1 MGSVQQAYPPGI
13 HVPCLTWFKSN
24 PTQSIDWEVQERHLE
39 FLVRSGLHG
48 IVIAGTNGEA
58 ATLTSDEKSKLLRL
72 TRSTAQKLGRPN
84 LPITCGTFG
93 GCTQAIIEDT
103 KLAAEAGAD
112 YALVLVPSYF
122 HFALD
127 AAAIIGFF
135 QEVAS
140 ASPIPIM
147 IYNFPG
153 VASGLNVTSEM
164 LETLG
169 EHPNMAAVKLTCG
182 SIASVARSAA
192 KFGRA
197 LDDSPAFVALAG
209 QSDWL
214 VPCLSV
220 GGAGCITGLANLYP
234 KVSNQKRILSLRSLT
249 SRLQTCVELFN
260 LHTAGKT
267 AEAEQLQLQVAVAE
281 WGFAKGGINGTK
293 WVVAKYLGY
302 PEESSWCR
310 RPYPK
315 FVDEEKRTWITKQ
328 VKGVEKVENG
338 L

>member
-13 HVPCLTWFKSN
+13 HVPCLTWFR
-24 PTQSIDWEVQERHLE
+24 PDATQSIDWEVQELHVE

-58 ATLTSDEKSKLLRL
+58 ATLTPEEKTKLLRL
-72 TRSTAQKLGRPN
+72 TRSTAQKLGQPN

-103 KLAAEAGAD
+103 KLAFKAGAD

-122 HFALD
+122 HFAMD
-127 AAAIIGFF
+127 TAAIVGFF

-140 ASPIPIM
+140 ASPIPIV
-147 IYNFPG
+147 IYNFPS
-153 VASGLNVTSEM
+153 VAAGLNVTSEM
-164 LETLG
+164 LEVLG
-169 EHPNMAAVKLTCG
+169 EHPNIAAVKLTCG

-197 LDDSPAFVALAG
+197 LDDNPAFVALAG

-214 VPCLSV
+214 VPCLGV

-234 KVSNQKRILSLRSLT
+234 K
-249 SRLQTCVELFN
+249 TCVELFN
-260 LHTAGKT
+260 LYNAGIT

-293 WVVAKYLGY
+293 WVVAKNLGY
-302 PEESSWCR
+302 SEESSWCR

-315 FVDEEKRTWITKQ
+315 FLNEEKRAWITKQ
-328 VKGVEKVENG
+328 VKGVEKVEKG

>member
-1 MGSVQQAYPPGI
+1 MGSIRQAFPPGI
-13 HVPCLTWFKSN
+13 HVPCLTWFN
-24 PTQSIDWEVQERHLE
+24 PDATQSIHWELQERHLE

-58 ATLTSDEKSKLLRL
+58 ATLTPEEKSRLVRL
-72 TRSTAQKLGRPN
+72 TRSTAQKLGRPG

-127 AAAIIGFF
+127 SDAIVGFF

-140 ASPIPIM
+140 ASPIPIV

-153 VASGLNVTSEM
+153 VAAGLNVNSEM
-164 LETLG
+164 LQTLG
-169 EHPNMAAVKLTCG
+169 EHPNIAAVKLTCG
-182 SIASVARSAA
+182 TIASVARSAA

-197 LDDSPAFVALAG
+197 MDGNAAFIALAG

-220 GGAGCITGLANLYP
+220 GGAGSVTGLANLYP
-234 KVSNQKRILSLRSLT
+234 RTL
-249 SRLQTCVELFN
+249 VELFN
-260 LHTAGKT
+260 LYKAGQT
-267 AEAEQLQLQVAVAE
+267 EQAEKLQLQIAVAE
-281 WGFAKGGINGTK
+281 WGFGKAGINGTK

-315 FVDEEKRTWITKQ
+315 FLDEEKQAWVVKQ
-328 VKGVEKVENG
+328 VKMTDHLEKE

>member
-1 MGSVQQAYPPGI
+1 MGSIQSPYPPGI
-13 HVPCLTWFKSN
+13 HVPCLTWFKPDS
-24 PTQSIDWEVQERHLE
+24 TQSIDWELQEKHLE
-39 FLVRSGLHG
+39 FLVRSGIHG

-58 ATLTSDEKSKLLRL
+58 ATLTPAEKSKLVSL
-72 TRSTAQKLGRPN
+72 TRATAQKLDRPS

-93 GCTQAIIEDT
+93 GSTQAIIEDT
-103 KLAAEAGAD
+103 KLAADAGAD

-127 AAAIIGFF
+127 AVAIVGFF
-135 QEVAS
+135 EEVAS
-140 ASPIPIM
+140 ASPIPVM

-153 VASGLNVTSEM
+153 VAAGLNVTSEM

-169 EHPNMAAVKLTCG
+169 EHPNIVAVKLTCG
-182 SIASVARSAA
+182 TIASVARSVA

-197 LDDSPAFVALAG
+197 VDNPKFVALAG

-214 VPCLSV
+214 VPCLSI
-220 GGAGCITGLANLYP
+220 GGAGSVTGLANLYP
-234 KVSNQKRILSLRSLT
+234 KACMEIFDLYN
-249 SRLQTCVELFN
+249 
-260 LHTAGKT
+260 AGKT
-267 AEAEQLQLQVAVAE
+267 AEAEKLQIKLAVVE
-281 WGFAKGGINGTK
+281 WGFGKGGINGTK

-302 PEESSWCR
+302 PEESAWCR

-315 FVDEEKRTWITKQ
+315 FLDEEKRAWITKQ
-328 VKGVEKVENG
+328 VKGLEAVEKG

>member
-1 MGSVQQAYPPGI
+1 MGSVQDPYPPGI
-13 HVPCLTWFKSN
+13 HVPCLTWFK
-24 PTQSIDWEVQERHLE
+24 PDATQSIDWELQERHLE
-39 FLVRSGLHG
+39 FLVQSGLHG

-58 ATLTSDEKSKLLRL
+58 ATLTPEEKSKLVRL
-72 TRSTAQKLGRPN
+72 TRSTAQKLGRGG

-93 GCTQAIIEDT
+93 GGTQAIIEDT
-103 KLAAEAGAD
+103 KLAAAAGAD

-127 AAAIIGFF
+127 ADAIVGFF

-140 ASPIPIM
+140 ASPIPVM

-153 VASGLNVTSEM
+153 VAAGLNVNSEM

-169 EHPNMAAVKLTCG
+169 EHPNIVAVKLTCG
-182 SIASVARSAA
+182 TIASVARTAA

-197 LDDSPAFVALAG
+197 LDEEPSFVALAG

-214 VPCLSV
+214 VPALSV
-220 GGAGCITGLANLYP
+220 GGAGAITGLANLYP
-234 KVSNQKRILSLRSLT
+234 K
-249 SRLQTCVELFN
+249 TCIEIFN
-260 LHTAGKT
+260 LYNSSLT
-267 AEAEQLQLQVAVAE
+267 AEAEQLQLQLAVAE
-281 WGFAKGGINGTK
+281 WGFGKGGINGTK
-293 WVVAKYLGY
+293 WVVAKSLGY

-315 FVDEEKRTWITKQ
+315 FLDEEKRSWITKQ
-328 VKGVEKVENG
+328 VKGLEVVEKK
-338 L
+338 LA

>member
-1 MGSVQQAYPPGI
+1 MGSVQEVYPPGI
-13 HVPCLTWFKSN
+13 HVPCLTWFKSD
-24 PTQSIDWEVQERHLE
+24 PIQSIDWEVQERHLE
-39 FLVRSGLHG
+39 FLVRSDLHG

-58 ATLTSDEKSKLLRL
+58 ATLTSGEKSKLLRL
-72 TRSTAQKLGRPN
+72 TRSTAQKLGCPN

-127 AAAIIGFF
+127 EAAIIGFF

-169 EHPNMAAVKLTCG
+169 EHPNIAAVKLTCG

-220 GGAGCITGLANLYP
+220 GGAGSITGLANLYP
-234 KVSNQKRILSLRSLT
+234 K
-249 SRLQTCVELFN
+249 TCVKLFN
-260 LHTAGKT
+260 LYNAGNT

-315 FVDEEKRTWITKQ
+315 FVDEEKRTWVKKQ
-328 VKGVEKVENG
+328 VKGAEKIENG